1 MHDYYLG
8 LMSGT
13 SLDGIDAAIVDLSA
27 PFPKVLAAH
36 TLPFASTLRQALL
49 DLAQGQSQN
58 EIELFGSLDTR
69 LGEQFAHAALA
80 LLEHSG
86 IPAATIR
93 AIGSH
98 GQTVRH
104 RPYGS
109 EPFTLQIG
117 DPNIIAE
124 RTGITTVADFRR
136 RDIAAGGQGAP
147 LVPAFHAMCFRSTEE
162 DRAILNL
169 GGMANLTLLPADQQ
183 SAVSGFDTGPG
194 NVLLDAWINK
204 HQGKAYDPEGAW
216 ATQGAVIPALLDT
229 LLRDGFFQQSPP
241 KSTGRE
247 HFHLGWLEQHLRG
260 TSHTPVDVHATLNTL
275 TARSV
280 ANAITTWAAG
290 TKRMLVCGGGAHNT
304 RLLEVLQTYLPGVTI
319 ESTAAHGLEPDWI
332 EAAAF
337 AWMARETLSGRTSN
351 MPSVTGARHPVIL
364 GGIYLATATQLR

>member
-1 MHDYYLG
+1 MRDYYLG

-27 PFPKVLAAH
+27 PFPTVLAAH
-36 TLPFASTLRQALL
+36 TRPFTATLRQAVL
-49 DLAQGQSQN
+49 DLAHGQAPH
-58 EIELFGSLDTR
+58 EIELLGTLDTR
-69 LGEQFAHAALA
+69 LGEQFAQAVLT

-86 IPAATIR
+86 IPTTAIR

-104 RPYGS
+104 RPRGP

-147 LVPAFHAMCFRSTEE
+147 LVPAFHAMCFRNADE
-162 DRAILNL
+162 DRAVLNL
-169 GGMANLTLLPADQQ
+169 GGMANLTILPADPQTP
-183 SAVSGFDTGPG
+183 VSGLDTGPG
-194 NVLLDAWINK
+194 NVLLDAWIDT
-204 HQGKAYDPEGAW
+204 HQRKSFDAEGAW
-216 ATQGAVIPALLDT
+216 AAHGTVIPALLDT
-229 LLRDGFFQQSPP
+229 LMTDEFFQQPPP

-247 HFHLGWLEQHLRG
+247 QFHLGWLEQHLHG
-260 TSHTPVDVHATLNTL
+260 TSYAPVDVQATLCAL

-280 ANAITTWAAG
+280 ANAMTTWAPS
-290 TKRMLVCGGGAHNT
+290 TKRVLVCGGGAHNT
-304 RLLEVLQTYLPGVTI
+304 HLLELLRRHLPGTTI
-319 ESTAAHGLEPDWI
+319 ESTAVHGLDPDWI

-337 AWMARETLSGRTSN
+337 AWMARETLAGRTAN
-351 MPSVTGARHPVIL
+351 LPSVTGARHPVIM
-364 GGIYLATATQLR
+364 GGIYLAASTQLR